1 MPPSL
6 LQPLLLRILKQ
17 EPADFEAFSSFLAW
31 LEKNS
36 NISLKKLPGL
46 CTILKE
52 IPGASLSGNTFKVQP
67 DFIQASFTFPSSSP
81 PSFICQPCNA
91 TLPTT
96 FSALLH
102 LAEEQLPTTCKISC
116 SSCTSTTSLGELKA
130 GSLKEV
136 KESQAK
142 LDIHLVSRHHIAGM
156 FGQLEDGE
164 AGVCD
169 PCGVVIATDT
179 ATMKHVLSKVH
190 KQALIL
196 VEEYVNFCSAR
207 SLIPTS
213 HRNFPSFVFFLRFS

>member
-1 MPPSL
+1 MPPGL
-6 LQPLLLRILKQ
+6 LEPLLLRILKQ

-67 DFIQASFTFPSSSP
+67 LTSFTFPSSS
-81 PSFICQPCNA
+81 STFFICQPCNA

-102 LAEEQLPTTCKISC
+102 LAEQLPTTCKISC

-142 LDIHLVSRHHIAGM
+142 LDIHLVSRQHIAGM
-156 FGQLEDGE
+156 FGQTEDGE

-179 ATMKHVLSKVH
+179 ATMKHVVSKEH